1 MLYEHMLKLAFAPA
15 AATVAVI
22 VIKVLAIS
30 NHFLPFLDV
39 EVIFK

>member
-1 MLYEHMLKLAFAPA
+1 MLYEHMLKLPFVP

-30 NHFLPFLDV
+30 NQFLPFLDV